1 MKDGLWAGEVQ
12 LWRENVSMDKESS
25 DHDEVIIS
33 FITLKFVAGLPLAIK
48 NLDEQRS
55 LSQLVISN

>member
-1 MKDGLWAGEVQ
+1 MKDGLWARAVQ
-12 LWRENVSMDKESS
+12 LWRENVTMDQESS

-33 FITLKFVAGLPLAIK
+33 FITLKFLADLPLAIK

-55 LSQLVISN
+55 SSEL